1 MVTEL
6 HHRPRIAVIAAAGSA
21 SRMWPASKTIPK
33 ELFPLGKVP
42 AIAHVAWE
50 MIDAGI
56 DDIRIVIRKGEPPA
70 IAELLDPHRASP
82 PGSMKEDPVVQ
93 RFEQMLAA
101 ARFSFI
107 EQEGPYGNGTPLLN
121 GTNGVNEPVVFAF
134 ADDVVFGENA
144 VAGMVQLYERTGHP
158 ILAVQEVAPEEV
170 RKFGILDTSTRNGID
185 IVSRFVEKP
194 APGETSSRLASL
206 GRYLI
211 TPELVNVLRET
222 PTGRGGELW
231 LADAF
236 IALLKRG
243 LELNAFRLTSGE
255 WHTVGTPEG
264 YARAVQAAMQFESL
278 PRSASV
284 GA

>member
-1 MVTEL
+1 MPTDSPAR
-6 HHRPRIAVIAAAGSA
+6 RPHVAVIAAAGSA

-42 AIAHVAWE
+42 AIAHVVWE

-70 IAELLDPHRASP
+70 IAELLDPKRGGP
-82 PGSMKEDPVVQ
+82 PESVKSDPVVQ
-93 RFEQMLAA
+93 RFERMIASA
-101 ARFSFI
+101 TFTFI

-121 GTNGVNEPVVFAF
+121 GANGIEEPCVFAF

-144 VAGMVQLYERTGHP
+144 VAGMVALFERTGNP
-158 ILAVQEVAPEEV
+158 VLAVQEVAAEEV
-170 RKFGILDTSTRNGID
+170 KKFGILDTTSERGVDVIR
-185 IVSRFVEKP
+185 RFVEKP
-194 APGETSSRLASL
+194 GPGETTSRLASL

-211 TPELVNVLRET
+211 TPELVNVLRST
-222 PTGRGGELW
+222 PTGKGGELW

-236 IALLKRG
+236 IHL
-243 LELNAFRLTSGE
+243 LNAGRSLNAYRLTAGQ

-264 YARAVQAAMQFESL
+264 YVRAAVAAMEFESL
-278 PRSASV
+278 APSQR
-284 GA
+284 

>member
-56 DDIRIVIRKGEPPA
+56 ADIRIVIRKGEPPA
-70 IAELLDPHRASP
+70 IAELLNPHRASP
-82 PGSMKEDPVVQ
+82 PVSIKDDPVVQ
-93 RFEQMLAA
+93 RFEQMLAS

-121 GTNGVNEPVVFAF
+121 GTSGVNEPVVFAF

-158 ILAVQEVAPEEV
+158 VLAVQEVAADEV
-170 RKFGILDTSTRNGID
+170 RKFGILETATRNGID
-185 IVSRFVEKP
+185 IVNRFVEKP
-194 APGETSSRLASL
+194 GPGETSSRLASL
-206 GRYLI
+206 GRYLV
-211 TPELVNVLRET
+211 TPELVEVLRGT
-222 PTGRGGELW
+222 PTGMGGELW

>member
-1 MVTEL
+1 M
-6 HHRPRIAVIAAAGSA
+6 IAAAGSA

-236 IALLKRG
+236 ITLLKRG